1 MAKASVQTGKGKTTA
16 APPPKG
22 KAVATTSN
30 KKTEIAEAAGED
42 VLALMRKNAGKGVS
56 TAIEDNVVPLV
67 YILQA
72 LSPQVQK
79 KKEEYIDGAEAGMIW
94 FRGTKDVVAGDE
106 GIPVVL
112 CHWDK
117 AWIEWMPNRGGYV
130 ARHAER
136 PEDAVLTTD
145 AENPKRK
152 FWQRPNKNT
161 VVETRE
167 HVVLVL
173 DIFDR
178 PTPFVIPMSGSNHQ
192 ASKEWMTSCNRKII
206 PDTDLK
212 APLYGY
218 IYRMKLKFRTND
230 QGDWFM
236 WDIQDENGVP
246 TMLTDFATMQLADQM
261 SNDFASGAKKADVM
275 TSDQVDDSAGGEG
288 GGNAKGN
295 KRAGEHI

>member
-1 MAKASVQTGKGKTTA
+1 MAKASVQTGKGKTA
-16 APPPKG
+16 APPPPKG
-22 KAVATTSN
+22 KAVAVAADK
-30 KKTEIAEAAGED
+30 KKTNAVETAASED

-56 TAIEDNVVPLV
+56 TAMEDNVVPLV

-72 LSPQVQK
+72 LSPQVQR

-112 CHWDK
+112 CHWSK
-117 AWIEWMPNRGGYV
+117 SWIEWLPDRGGYV
-130 ARHAER
+130 GRHPER
-136 PEDAVLTTD
+136 PENASLITD
-145 AENPKRK
+145 SQNPKKK
-152 FWQRPNKNT
+152 FWQLPNKNT

-192 ASKEWMTSCNRKII
+192 ASKEWMSAANRKII
-206 PDTDLK
+206 PGTDLK
-212 APLYGY
+212 APLFGY

-236 WDIQDENGVP
+236 WDIQDEGGEP
-246 TMLTDFATMQLADQM
+246 TILTDFATLQLANQM
-261 SNDFASGAKKADVM
+261 SDDFDKGALRADNM
-275 TSDQVDDSAGGEG
+275 TSDQVDESASSSG
-288 GGNAKGN
+288 GGKEKAK
-295 KRAGEHI
+295 EHI

>member
-1 MAKASVQTGKGKTTA
+1 MAKASVQTGKKTA

-22 KAVATTSN
+22 KAVAVAD
-30 KKTEIAEAAGED
+30 KKKAGAVTEAASDD

-56 TAIEDNVVPLV
+56 TAMEDNVVPLV

-72 LSPQVQK
+72 LSPQVQR

-94 FRGTKDVVAGDE
+94 FRGTKDVVAGEE

-112 CHWDK
+112 CHWNK
-117 AWIEWMPNRGGYV
+117 CWIEWLPDRGGYV
-130 ARHAER
+130 GRHAER
-136 PEDAVLTTD
+136 PEAATLVTD
-145 AENPKRK
+145 AQNPKKK
-152 FWQRPNKNT
+152 FWRMPNGNT

-173 DIFDR
+173 DVFDR

-192 ASKEWMTSCNRKII
+192 SSKEWMTAANRKII
-206 PDTDLK
+206 PGTDLK

-236 WDIQDENGVP
+236 WDIQDENGEP
-246 TMLTDFATMQLADQM
+246 TILTDFATMQLANQM
-261 SNDFASGAKKADVM
+261 SDDFEKGALRADNM
-275 TSDQVDDSAGGEG
+275 TSDQVDDTANAGGGKG
-288 GGNAKGN
+288 GAKA
-295 KRAGEHI
+295 KEHI